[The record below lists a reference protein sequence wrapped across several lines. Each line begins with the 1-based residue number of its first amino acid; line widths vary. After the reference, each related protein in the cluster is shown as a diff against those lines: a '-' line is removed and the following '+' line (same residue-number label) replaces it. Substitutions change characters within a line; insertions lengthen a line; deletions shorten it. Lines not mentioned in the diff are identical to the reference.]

1 MVEARGAANPH
12 QTKENSG
19 HIAMKT
25 GWNSDAGANGMA
37 AAHDVTRSR
46 KELDPPTTAAYTS
59 DGVYSPD
66 ALEEMNEPI
75 TQYYRCPNGYV
86 QLALKGPLSESRG
99 YFRFGRGAVCY
110 GQYSGRRPSA
120 SPVDA
125 LFDAS
130 PDVSIEG
137 GTTYLPFDLRQV
149 VDSLRNELYV
159 DSWRNRN
166 PVSAI
171 AKMYYSIRP
180 LLPVAVR
187 KHLQRIH
194 LKGWN
199 KLRFPHWPVDRS
211 VDNLFRQLL
220 LISLRSRGLGR
231 IPFIWFW
238 PEGAS
243 SCAIMTHDVE
253 TAMGRDFCSSL
264 MDIDDSFG
272 IKASFQVI
280 PEGRYEVTPEFVE
293 SIQKRG
299 FEVAIH
305 DFNHDGHLYR
315 NRQEFLE
322 RAAKINASGKKYGA
336 AGFRA
341 AVLYRKQLWYDA
353 LKFSYDMSVPNTAH
367 LDPQRGGCCTVMPYF
382 IGDILELPVTATQ
395 DYSLFHI
402 LQDYSINLWR
412 RQIDLIMERHGL
424 ISFIVHPDYITGLRE
439 RSTYKALLAHL
450 AQLREEG
457 NIWIATPGEVSC
469 WWRQRAEMEL
479 IEDGESL
486 RIEGTGKERARIA
499 YASEQDGQ
507 LVFSLQTETGDQTD
521 LVSAQ

>member
-1 MVEARGAANPH
+1 
-12 QTKENSG
+12 
-19 HIAMKT
+19 
-25 GWNSDAGANGMA
+25 
-37 AAHDVTRSR
+37 
-46 KELDPPTTAAYTS
+46 
-59 DGVYSPD
+59 
-66 ALEEMNEPI
+66 MNNCFI
-75 TQYYRCPNGYV
+75 QFYRCPDRYGR
-86 QLALKGPLSESRG
+86 LALKGSLSETSG
-99 YFRFGRGAVCY
+99 YFRFGRDVICY
-110 GQYSGRRPSA
+110 GQCSSRNLSD
-120 SPVDA
+120 SPADA
-125 LFDAS
+125 LYDAS
-130 PDVSIEG
+130 PDVGIEG
-137 GTTYLPFDLRQV
+137 AMTCLPFDLQQV
-149 VDSLRNELYV
+149 VDNLRCERYTDN
-159 DSWRNRN
+159 WRDGNS
-166 PVSAI
+166 VSAV
-171 AKMYYSIRP
+171 AKMYYWIRP

-194 LKGWN
+194 LRDWN
-199 KLRFPHWPVDRS
+199 KLPFPHWPVDRS
-211 VDNLFRQLL
+211 VDDLFRQVLL
-220 LISLRSRGLGR
+220 FSLRSQGLER

-253 TAMGRDFCSSL
+253 TAIGRDFCSSL
-264 MDIDDSFG
+264 MDIDDGFG

-280 PEGRYEVTPEFVE
+280 PEGRYEVTREFVE

-336 AGFRA
+336 TGFRA

-402 LQDYSINLWR
+402 LRDYSINLWK
-412 RQIDLIMERHGL
+412 RQIELIMERHGL
-424 ISFIVHPDYITGLRE
+424 ISFIVHPDYIIGSRE
-439 RSTYKALLAHL
+439 RRTYEALLAHL
-450 AQLREEG
+450 AQLRQG
-457 NIWIATPGEVSC
+457 DSLWTATPGEVNC
-469 WWRQRAEMEL
+469 WWRQRAEMTL

-486 RIEGTGKERARIA
+486 RIEGSGKERARIA

-507 LVFSLQTETGDQTD
+507 LVLSLQTKAGDQAD
-521 LVSAQ
+521 LVSAR